1 MYEFYVL
8 HKTFELIF
16 ADFCDQVENI
26 TIMSKTKDPSENI
39 DVIVFDSN
47 MILVCFDLTFKT

>member
-16 ADFCDQVENI
+16 ADFCDQVKNKI
-26 TIMSKTKDPSENI
+26 IMSQTKNPSENI
-39 DVIVFDSN
+39 DAIVF
-47 MILVCFDLTFKT
+47 